1 MFVIAA
7 EKPFGRMTVKLQKW
21 PPSVNGVFPA
31 DAKRSLQLQL
41 EPTHPSLDECTEEIK
56 KAYGSML
63 SIKIYF
69 YDGFKVMPAVREEYF
84 TFCMKRFKMNYAN
97 FVNHIDMN
105 RLYIVANP
113 TKRSCESEKLPT
125 SCPVTRGELSNVSSK
140 DDFDFSARV
149 KKAFPTVEIIPGNK
163 FKCMCGQIGALNGQR
178 RMGNIKRHVN
188 TTCRLKGKRLGG
200 TLNDYFRKNASPVQ
214 EEQS

>member
-1 MFVIAA
+1 
-7 EKPFGRMTVKLQKW
+7 MTVKLQKW

-113 TKRSCESEKLPT
+113 TKRVVNQKNYLLHAQSQGGSFQMSLAKMILT
-125 SCPVTRGELSNVSSK
+125 SLRG
-140 DDFDFSARV
+140 
-149 KKAFPTVEIIPGNK
+149 
-163 FKCMCGQIGALNGQR
+163 
-178 RMGNIKRHVN
+178 
-188 TTCRLKGKRLGG
+188 
-200 TLNDYFRKNASPVQ
+200 
-214 EEQS
+214 

>member
-1 MFVIAA
+1 M
-7 EKPFGRMTVKLQKW
+7 
-21 PPSVNGVFPA
+21 
-31 DAKRSLQLQL
+31 
-41 EPTHPSLDECTEEIK
+41 
-56 KAYGSML
+56 
-63 SIKIYF
+63 
-69 YDGFKVMPAVREEYF
+69 
-84 TFCMKRFKMNYAN
+84 
-97 FVNHIDMN
+97 
-105 RLYIVANP
+105 
-113 TKRSCESEKLPT
+113 
-125 SCPVTRGELSNVSSK
+125 
-140 DDFDFSARV
+140 